1 MDHRKPA
8 FFALAVATAIALAS
22 PLAAQAQSV
31 VDDQQQLLAQIQTDK
46 RAVVLKSMQLDDAQ
60 VRAFTPVY
68 DAYQAD
74 RKKLADRA
82 ITLLNSY
89 ASNYESMTDDA
100 AKGIL
105 KDWLKLQD
113 DETALTKEYAKK
125 MGKVLP
131 ATKVL
136 RFVQIENKLNAVL
149 RLPAVRGIP
158 LVQ

>member
-1 MDHRKPA
+1 MNHRKPA
-8 FFALAVATAIALAS
+8 VFALAVSAVIGLAA
-22 PLAAQAQSV
+22 PLAASAQSA

-46 RAVVLKSMQLDDAQ
+46 RAVVLKSMNLDDAQ
-60 VRAFTPVY
+60 MRAFTPVY

-74 RKKLADRA
+74 RKKLMDRA
-82 ITLLNSY
+82 VELLNSY
-89 ASNYESMTDDA
+89 ASNYDSMTDDA

-113 DETALTKEYAKK
+113 DETALVKDYAKK

-136 RFVQIENKLNAVL
+136 RFVQIENKLNTVL

-158 LVQ
+158 LTQ